1 MSSKRKTSSMPAVAM
16 DEGDGHASKKRKLP
30 VCVMLLLLLW
40 CVRIALFFEWYEL

>member
-1 MSSKRKTSSMPAVAM
+1 MSSKRKTSSIPAVAM

-40 CVRIALFFEWYEL
+40 CVRIAMLFEWYKR